1 MQFGTSAILQL
12 QLPRHA
18 TSQIQ
23 LLMHVVKSFT
33 VISFKIHLFTQ
44 HKNFR
49 PTPWNIEQPFLV
61 IMLDNVRKKGTFWA
75 VRRFPFLSYF
85 WGLDELE
92 LFFFVTLRDQNRT
105 CLWDLLLFRLIL
117 FSCSVSISG
126 GWQEEV
132 VPMIVRV
139 EPTMV
144 EDGSS
149 NCVIEPVL
157 LPQQR
162 LLFAEWLP
170 LCVEEM
176 PLSMIRI
183 QRKCRSTSASIDATY
198 RWWVSSGCCGSRTR
212 TSGRASEWE
221 DLVW

>member
-1 MQFGTSAILQL
+1 MLEKGN
-12 QLPRHA
+12 
-18 TSQIQ
+18 
-23 LLMHVVKSFT
+23 LLGRQKV
-33 VISFKIHLFTQ
+33 
-44 HKNFR
+44 
-49 PTPWNIEQPFLV
+49 PFF
-61 IMLDNVRKKGTFWA
+61 II
-75 VRRFPFLSYF
+75 FL
-85 WGLDELE
+85 GLGWIGII
-92 LFFFVTLRDQNRT
+92 FFVTLRDQNRT